1 MNHLLSI
8 SIGLVLILGVSG
20 AAETTGPQCSIQ
32 GHVKDQD
39 GSLVPDAMIVVE
51 QIGMVTTTDQAGF
64 FCLTEVKAGTY
75 HLLVS
80 AAGYHDRHSHPVRVN
95 GGETT
100 VDVVLQRA
108 FRSET
113 VVTATR
119 TEKRLDQ
126 VPVRTE
132 VVTSEQ
138 IRVTESRTLADAVEW
153 TTGVRVESNCQ
164 NCNFSQIRMLGLDG
178 AYTQILVDSQALVS
192 SLAQVYGI
200 EQIPARMIERLEIV
214 KGGGSA
220 IYGSGA
226 VGGVVN
232 VIPREPVE
240 GGGIFE
246 SRFEWIDGAPAHSI
260 SGSMDWVSPDHESAF
275 TVFGQTDEIPG
286 VDIDGDG
293 FTEVSRRRFDA
304 MGFRGLQYLLDGK
317 ARLSMDFTHISED
330 RRGGNNLDLPEFMTD
345 VAESIDST
353 RNTANLSWLHSP
365 GGLFDYRLS
374 VAWADTSRETYYGSG
389 GDPNAYGSTEN
400 PLWIVDAQFNQG
412 LGSHTLTWGA
422 QYSTDELI
430 DQQPAYD
437 RLIDDTYS
445 NLGLYLQDDWVIA
458 KGWELVFGARID
470 DFSELDSSIVSP
482 RAALMWS
489 PTPLVNVRASVA
501 QGFRGP
507 QVFDEDLHIT
517 QVGGEGQVIR
527 NDPDLEEERSFNWV
541 LGLEWTPLVLGG
553 VGLVE
558 VALFRTE
565 LRDLFL
571 VIEDDDPSTDEV
583 EFTRV
588 NYGGAQVEG
597 WEFNLGWAKGDS
609 LQLQLGWVSK
619 RSVMDEADPD
629 FGSNEF
635 FRTPDNYG
643 LATILY
649 RPMKDLELW
658 LGMRYTGEM
667 VAPHYAGWIEEDR
680 LETTPD
686 FLTFDARVAVEFS
699 QLAEPTTK
707 LRLAVGGRNLTNEYQ
722 EDLDQGADRDSGYVY
737 GPRMPRSWY
746 ATLGFVF

>member
-1 MNHLLSI
+1 MDRVWCVLL
-8 SIGLVLILGVSG
+8 GLFLLLGAGGVAG
-20 AAETTGPQCSIQ
+20 ASDPPCSIQ
-32 GHVKDQD
+32 GVVKDQD
-39 GSLVPDAMIVVE
+39 GRPVPDAMVVVE
-51 QIGMVTTTDQAGF
+51 QIGMVTTTDQTGL
-64 FCLTEVKAGTY
+64 FCLTGVEEGTY

-80 AAGYHDRHSHPVRVN
+80 ATGYHDRHSHPIHVN

-100 VDVVLQRA
+100 VDVVVQRA

-119 TEKRLDQ
+119 TEKRLDE

-138 IRVTESRTLADAVEW
+138 IRRTESRTLADAVEW

-240 GGGIFE
+240 GGGILE
-246 SRFEWIDGAPAHSI
+246 TRFEWIDGSPSHSI
-260 SGSMDWVSPDHESAF
+260 SGSMDWVSPDRESAF
-275 TVFGQTDEIPG
+275 TVFGQVDDIPG
-286 VDIDGDG
+286 IDLDGDG
-293 FTEVSRRRFDA
+293 FTEVSERQFQA
-304 MGFRGLQYLLDGK
+304 MGFRGQQYLLDGK
-317 ARLSMDFTHISED
+317 ARMSMDFSHITED
-330 RRGGNNLDLPEFMTD
+330 RRGGNNLDLPEFMAD
-345 VAESIDST
+345 LAESIDST
-353 RNTANLSWLHSP
+353 RDTANITWLHSL

-374 VAWADTSRETYYGSG
+374 VAWAGTSRETYYGSG

-400 PLWIVDAQFNQG
+400 PLWIFDAQFNQG

-422 QYSTDELI
+422 QYSADELN

-437 RLIDDTYS
+437 RTIEETYT
-445 NLGLYLQDDWVIA
+445 NLGVYLQDDWVFA
-458 KGWELVFGARID
+458 KDWEVVFGARID
-470 DFSELDSSIVSP
+470 DFSELSSSIVSP

-489 PTPLVNVRASVA
+489 PVPLVNLRASVA

-527 NDPDLEEERSFNWV
+527 NHPDIEEERSTNWL
-541 LGLEWTPLVLGG
+541 LGLEWTPLMGRG

-558 VALFRTE
+558 VAVFRTE

-571 VIEDDDPSTDEV
+571 VVEDDDPLTDEM

-588 NYGGAQVEG
+588 NNGGAQVEG
-597 WEFNLGWAKGDS
+597 WELNLGWSKGDH
-609 LQLQLGWVSK
+609 LQLQLGWVNK

-629 FGSNEF
+629 FGSKEF

-643 LATILY
+643 LASVLY
-649 RPMKDLELW
+649 KPLHDLELW
-658 LGMRYTGEM
+658 LGLRYTGQM
-667 VAPHYAGWIEEDR
+667 VVPHYAGWIEEDR
-680 LETTPD
+680 LELTPD
-686 FLTFDARVAVEFS
+686 FLTIDARVAVEFS
-699 QLAEPTTK
+699 LLAEPTTRLK
-707 LRLAVGGRNLTNEYQ
+707 LALGGRNLTNEYQ

-746 ATLGFVF
+746 ATLDFVF

>member
-1 MNHLLSI
+1 MHRLLIVSMAW
-8 SIGLVLILGVSG
+8 LLILGVSG
-20 AAETTGPQCSIQ
+20 DVRADEPQCSIK
-32 GHVKDQD
+32 GHVKAQD
-39 GSLVPDAMIVVE
+39 GSPIPGAKVVVE
-51 QIGMVTTTDQAGF
+51 QTGMVTTTDQAGF
-64 FCLTEVKAGTY
+64 FCLTEVQSGIY
-75 HLLVS
+75 HLLAS
-80 AAGYHDRHSHPVRVN
+80 AAGYHNRHSHPIYVN

-100 VDVVLQRA
+100 VDVVLQHT

-132 VVTSEQ
+132 IVTSEQ
-138 IRVTESRTLADAVEW
+138 IRVSESRTLADAVEW

-240 GGGIFE
+240 GGGILE
-246 SRFEWIDGAPAHSI
+246 SRFEWIDGSPAHSI
-260 SGSMDWVSPDHESAF
+260 SGSMDWVSPDRETAF

-286 VDIDGDG
+286 IDIDGDG

-304 MGFRGLQYLLDGK
+304 MGVRGLQYLLDGK
-317 ARLSMDFTHISED
+317 ARLSMDFTHITED
-330 RRGGNNLDLPEFMTD
+330 RRGGDNLHLPEFMVD

-353 RNTANLSWLHSP
+353 RNTVNLSWLHSP

-422 QYSTDELI
+422 QYSTDELN

-437 RLIDDTYS
+437 RLIEDTYT
-445 NLGLYLQDDWVIA
+445 NLGIYLQDDWVLA

-527 NDPDLEEERSFNWV
+527 NDPDLEEEQSFNWV
-541 LGLEWTPLVLGG
+541 LGLEWTPLMGRG

-565 LRDLFL
+565 LSDLFL
-571 VIEDDDPSTDEV
+571 VVEDDDASTDEM
-583 EFTRV
+583 EFVRV
-588 NYGGAQVEG
+588 NHGGAQVEG
-597 WEFNLGWAKGDS
+597 WELNLGWGKGDD
-609 LQLQLGWVSK
+609 LRFQLGWVSK
-619 RSVMDEADPD
+619 RSEMDEADPD
-629 FGSNEF
+629 FGARRF
-635 FRTPDNYG
+635 FRTPDDYG
-643 LATILY
+643 LASVLY
-649 RPMKDLELW
+649 RPLEDLELW
-658 LGMRYTGEM
+658 LGVRYTGEM
-667 VAPHYAGWIEEDR
+667 VVPHYAGWIDEDR

-686 FLTFDARVAVEFS
+686 FLTLDARVAVEFP
-699 QLAEPTTK
+699 LLIEPTTR
-707 LRLAVGGRNLTNEYQ
+707 LRLAVGGRNLSNEYQ
-722 EDLDQGADRDSGYVY
+722 EDLDQGAERDAGYVY